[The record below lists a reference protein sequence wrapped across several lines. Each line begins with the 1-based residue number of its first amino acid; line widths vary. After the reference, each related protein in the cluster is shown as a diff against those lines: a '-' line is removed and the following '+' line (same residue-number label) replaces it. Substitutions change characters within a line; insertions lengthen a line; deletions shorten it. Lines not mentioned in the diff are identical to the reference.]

1 MAEKKVKALK
11 LLKGEALM
19 LRTCNADGTS
29 YGGFQ
34 WPKSGPVKCPD
45 WKKRAECGN
54 GLHGLLWGEGNGSL
68 LNWSEGAAWLV
79 VRIKE
84 SDAVQIGDKIKVPSG
99 VVEFF
104 GKADDAVAL
113 IQKYAPA
120 GKAIVRG
127 TATAGDGGTATA
139 GDGGTATAG
148 DGGTATAGVRGTAT
162 AGVGGCIAIL
172 YWNGEKCRR
181 AVFEVGENGVEPN
194 QPYQVNA
201 DGKPVKVEV
210 KP

>member
-139 GDGGTATAG
+139 G
-148 DGGTATAGVRGTAT
+148 VRGTAT